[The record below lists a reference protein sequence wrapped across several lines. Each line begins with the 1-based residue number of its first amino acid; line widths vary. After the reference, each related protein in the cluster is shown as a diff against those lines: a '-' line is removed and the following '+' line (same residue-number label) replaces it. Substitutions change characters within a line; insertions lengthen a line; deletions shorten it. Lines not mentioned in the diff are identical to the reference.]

1 MFSVQNDISAT
12 QTTGAAPQAAKT
24 ALSDGSDFAMFLRML
39 TTQMQNQNPL
49 NPVEASD
56 FAVQLA
62 TFSGVEQQIQ
72 TNQLLGKLADQMV
85 FSDLASWLNKDVA
98 TNAPVPYAGAPLT
111 LHAAPVADA
120 TQRELIISNTQ
131 GQELARVPV
140 SAGQSDIVI
149 DLAHDVP
156 TALPHGSYQ
165 FTVEDFNASGS
176 LSTTSAMHYA
186 PVQEV
191 RNINGQVLL
200 VLEGGAQVNSSQ
212 ITGIR
217 GA

>member
-1 MFSVQNDISAT
+1 MFSIQNDISANPAT
-12 QTTGAAPQAAKT
+12 SAAPQAAKT
-24 ALSDGSDFAMFLRML
+24 AFSDGSDFAMFLRML

-72 TNQLLGKLADQMV
+72 TNQLLGRLADQMV
-85 FSDLASWLNKDVA
+85 FSDLANWLNKDVA
-98 TNAPVPYAGAPLT
+98 TDAPVRYSGAPLT
-111 LHAAPVADA
+111 LHAAPVPEA
-120 TQRELIISNTQ
+120 TQRELVISSVQ

-140 SAGQSDIVI
+140 GAGQSDIVI

-165 FTVEDFNASGS
+165 FTVEDFNTSGR
-176 LSTTSAMHYA
+176 LSTTSAMHYSS
-186 PVQEV
+186 VQEV
-191 RNINGQVLL
+191 RNLNGQVVL
-200 VLEGGAQVNSSQ
+200 VLDGGAQVNSSQ

-217 GA
+217 GS